1 MAMGVAEE
9 GAVEVVDMGA
19 VAMEVV
25 AAEVAAAAMVRIIQI
40 IYDMCLALVMIEST
54 NYMVFLMQSTFYI
67 SKLME

>member
-1 MAMGVAEE
+1 MGVAEE

-40 IYDMCLALVMIEST
+40 IYDMCLVMIEST
-54 NYMVFLMQSTFYI
+54 NYIILFRFDNANL
-67 SKLME
+67 

>member
-1 MAMGVAEE
+1 MGVAEE

-40 IYDMCLALVMIEST
+40 IYDMCLVMIELT

>member
-40 IYDMCLALVMIEST
+40 IYDMCLVMIEST

>member
-1 MAMGVAEE
+1 MGVAEE

-19 VAMEVV
+19 VDMEAV
-25 AAEVAAAAMVRIIQI
+25 AAEVVAAAMVRIIQI
-40 IYDMCLALVMIEST
+40 IYDMCLVMIELT